1 MISQLLSLT
10 VGTAVIRFLHRVRR
24 KLSGTPS
31 YFSFSDF
38 LVEEQR
44 IQERGFIWMTLPPIT
59 GGILLSFWPG
69 ADSSIAAAA
78 GFMAA
83 FLGVW
88 PVFQFP
94 YELLDEYLQPYWH
107 KLKYLYLIFVGTS
120 AALAYLGFLLRLHL
134 APLAQGVTRTHA
146 WQAFLDNLAAN
157 AMYDVLKYVVV
168 TLLVLG
174 GIYVNKRRQT
184 IGIAAG
190 EAREAGWVKEA
201 AEAATEAD
209 E

>member
-1 MISQLLSLT
+1 MISQLIALA
-10 VGTAVIRFLHRVRR
+10 VGTVVIRFLHRVRR
-24 KLSGTPS
+24 KLSGTRG

-38 LVEEQR
+38 LVEDQSIR
-44 IQERGFIWMTLPPIT
+44 DRAFIWMTLPPIA
-59 GGILLSFWPG
+59 GGVLLSFWPG
-69 ADSSIAAAA
+69 ADSSLAAAA

-94 YELLDEYLQPYWH
+94 FELLDEYLQPYWH

-120 AALAYLGFLLRLHL
+120 SALSYLGFLLRLRL
-134 APLAQGVTRTHA
+134 APLGQSVTQTHA

-157 AMYDVLKYVVV
+157 AMYDVLKYGVV

-190 EAREAGWVKEA
+190 QAREAGWLQEA
-201 AEAATEAD
+201 AEASKETSE
-209 E
+209 